1 MKIFQLRAR
10 PKIKWHFRILF
21 LGEPLLDRAHPKR
34 LFNPFRVGAV
44 MGYRTQGDYP
54 GLGYATPVG
63 YLGKFTLKGLNN
75 LAQGNH
81 PGFGN

>member
-1 MKIFQLRAR
+1 MPRSTVGRGRFKLSQLALKYFNKPIEYLNVYSKKDVGN
-10 PKIKWHFRILF
+10 PK
-21 LGEPLLDRAHPKR
+21 
-34 LFNPFRVGAV
+34 
-44 MGYRTQGDYP
+44 GDYP
-54 GLGYATPVG
+54 GLGYATPLG

>member
-1 MKIFQLRAR
+1 
-10 PKIKWHFRILF
+10 
-21 LGEPLLDRAHPKR
+21 
-34 LFNPFRVGAV
+34 

-54 GLGYATPVG
+54 GLGYATPLG